1 MVKASGLDWQGE
13 VALETEVG
21 EKQERSRRKQNKE
34 VKSETK
40 YEILAEE
47 WWRGDGGSEG
57 GGRNKKKNAFE
68 NGWIVNRKYEEI

>member
-1 MVKASGLDWQGE
+1 

-47 WWRGDGGSEG
+47 W
-57 GGRNKKKNAFE
+57 
-68 NGWIVNRKYEEI
+68 